1 MAIKKQVKKKDTMYD
16 YSTFKMD
23 IIRMSP
29 EKFMKLPAYFRN
41 RDVDGRVSK
50 MVKRLSNGALPTH
63 LIVAVGKCTQDIKDA
78 NGKVRVKKGQY
89 IRLDGH
95 TRTDAWKV
103 NPDLVPNV
111 DLFAI
116 VYDLDTYDY
125 TLSIYNDIDSP
136 ESVEKVNEKIS
147 GLLRERNYV
156 AKSDR
161 IKKCTF
167 KTAVINSCR
176 YAHNSEGVYING
188 KEFNN
193 KFEVKLDYMWE
204 ELTTIDSIGIDSI
217 ERYSG
222 NVLTTFLLLTKKY
235 GTSSRRLRTLIDNY
249 KEGITTVNTSTMVD
263 GVHYVYNNL
272 YPDYQTVW
280 TQTGF
285 SNSFDL
291 VSKILYSFDM
301 FMRNENISKKTKFP
315 TNKKLREFYQEY
327 IK

>member
-1 MAIKKQVKKKDTMYD
+1 MTTKKQVKKNDPMFD
-16 YSTFKMD
+16 YSPFKMS
-23 IIRMSP
+23 IERMSP

-41 RDVDGRVSK
+41 RDVDQRVSK
-50 MVKRLSNGALPTH
+50 MTKRLMKGALPTH
-63 LIVAVGKCTQDIKDA
+63 LIVAVGKATQ
-78 NGKVRVKKGQY
+78 NFGPYKKGQY
-89 IRLDGH
+89 FRLDGH
-95 TRTDAWKV
+95 TRTDSWKV
-103 NPDLVPNV
+103 NPDLIPNV
-111 DLFAI
+111 DLFVI
-116 VYDLDTYDY
+116 VYELDSYEY
-125 TLSIYNDIDSP
+125 TLSIYNDIDST
-136 ESVEKVNEKIS
+136 ESAEKVNEKIS

-176 YAHNSEGVYING
+176 YLHTPEGVYLNG

-193 KFEVKLDYMWE
+193 KFEVKLDYMWK
-204 ELTTIDSIGIDSI
+204 ELTTIDNIGIDSI

-222 NVLTTFLLLTKKY
+222 NVLTAFLLLTKKY
-235 GTSSRRLRTLIDNY
+235 GTSSRRLKTLIDNY
-249 KEGITTVNTSTMVD
+249 KEGITTVNTSTTVD
-263 GVHYVYNNL
+263 GVHYVYNVL

-291 VSKILYSFDM
+291 ISKILYCFDM
-301 FMRNENISKKTKFP
+301 FMKNENISKKTKFP
-315 TNKKLREFYQEY
+315 TNKKLREFYQDY

>member
-1 MAIKKQVKKKDTMYD
+1 MSIE
-16 YSTFKMD
+16 
-23 IIRMSP
+23 RMSP

-41 RDVDGRVSK
+41 RDVDQRVSK
-50 MVKRLSNGALPTH
+50 MTKRLMKGALPTH
-63 LIVAVGKCTQDIKDA
+63 LIVAVGKATQ
-78 NGKVRVKKGQY
+78 NFGPYKKGQY
-89 IRLDGH
+89 FRLDGH
-95 TRTDAWKV
+95 TRTDSWKV
-103 NPDLVPNV
+103 NPDLIPNV
-111 DLFAI
+111 DLFVI
-116 VYDLDTYDY
+116 VYELDSYEY
-125 TLSIYNDIDSP
+125 TLSIYNDIDST
-136 ESVEKVNEKIS
+136 ESAEKVNEKIS

-176 YAHNSEGVYING
+176 YLHTPEGVYLNG

-193 KFEVKLDYMWE
+193 KFEVKLDYMWK
-204 ELTTIDSIGIDSI
+204 ELTTIDNIGIDSI

-222 NVLTTFLLLTKKY
+222 NVLTAFLLLTKKY
-235 GTSSRRLRTLIDNY
+235 GTSSRRLKTLIDNY
-249 KEGITTVNTSTMVD
+249 KEGITTVNTSTTVD
-263 GVHYVYNNL
+263 GVHYVYNVL

-291 VSKILYSFDM
+291 ISKILYCFDM
-301 FMRNENISKKTKFP
+301 FMKNENISKKTKFP
-315 TNKKLREFYQEY
+315 TNKKLREFYQDY

>member
-1 MAIKKQVKKKDTMYD
+1 MSTKKQTKSIDPMYD
-16 YSTFKMD
+16 YSTFKMS
-23 IIRMSP
+23 IERMSP

-63 LIVAVGKCTQDIKDA
+63 LMVAVGKCTQDIKDK
-78 NGKVRVKKGQY
+78 NGVVKCKKGQY

-103 NPDLVPNV
+103 NPDLIPNV
-111 DLFAI
+111 DLIAI
-116 VYDLDTYDY
+116 VYELDSYNY

-147 GLLRERNYV
+147 GLLRERDYV
-156 AKSDR
+156 AKSER
-161 IKKCTF
+161 IAKCTF

-176 YAHNSEGVYING
+176 YLHTPEGVYLNG

-193 KFEVKLDYMWE
+193 KFDVKLDFMWN

-222 NVLTTFLLLTKKY
+222 NVLTAFLLIAKKY
-235 GTSSRRLRTLIDNY
+235 GTNSRRLRTLIDNY
-249 KEGITTVNTSTMVD
+249 KEGVTTVNTSTNVD

-272 YPDYQTVW
+272 YADNQNVW

-291 VSKILYSFDM
+291 ISKILYSFDM
-301 FMRNENISKKTKFP
+301 FMKNENISKKTKFP
-315 TNKKLREFYQEY
+315 TNKKLREFYQNY
-327 IK
+327 ID

>member
-1 MAIKKQVKKKDTMYD
+1 MATKKQVKKNDPMFD
-16 YSTFKMD
+16 YSTFKMS
-23 IIRMSP
+23 IERMSP

-41 RDVDGRVSK
+41 RDVDQRVSK
-50 MVKRLSNGALPTH
+50 MTKRLMKGALPTH
-63 LIVAVGKCTQDIKDA
+63 LIVAVGKATQ
-78 NGKVRVKKGQY
+78 NFGPYKKGQY
-89 IRLDGH
+89 FRLDGH
-95 TRTDAWKV
+95 TRTDSWKV
-103 NPDLVPNV
+103 NPDLIPNV
-111 DLFAI
+111 DLFVI
-116 VYDLDTYDY
+116 VYELDSYEY
-125 TLSIYNDIDSP
+125 TLSIYDDIDST
-136 ESVEKVNEKIS
+136 ESAEKVNEKIS

-176 YAHNSEGVYING
+176 YLHTPEGVYLNG

-193 KFEVKLDYMWE
+193 RFNVKLDYMWE
-204 ELTTIDSIGIDSI
+204 ELTTIDNIGIDSI

-222 NVLTTFLLLTKKY
+222 NVLTTFLLLAKKY
-235 GTSSRRLRTLIDNY
+235 GTSSRRLKTLIENY
-249 KEGITTVNTSTMVD
+249 KEGITTVNTSTTVD
-263 GVHYVYNNL
+263 GVHYVYNSL

-291 VSKILYSFDM
+291 ISKILYCFDM

-315 TNKKLREFYQEY
+315 TNKKLREFYQDY

>member
-1 MAIKKQVKKKDTMYD
+1 MATKKQTKKVDAIHD

-41 RDVDGRVSK
+41 RDVDQRVSK
-50 MVKRLSNGALPTH
+50 MSKRLSKGALPTH
-63 LIVAVGKCTQDIKDA
+63 LIVAVGKATQ
-78 NGKVRVKKGQY
+78 NFGPYKKGQY
-89 IRLDGH
+89 FRLDGH

-103 NPDLVPNV
+103 NPDLIPNV
-111 DLFAI
+111 DLFVI
-116 VYDLDTYDY
+116 VYELDSYDY
-125 TLSIYNDIDSP
+125 TLSIYNDIDSV
-136 ESVEKVNEKIS
+136 ESAEKVNEKIS

-176 YAHNSEGVYING
+176 YLHTPEGVYLNG
-188 KEFNN
+188 KEFND
-193 KFEVKLDYMWE
+193 KFDVKLDYMWK

-222 NVLTTFLLLTKKY
+222 NVLTAFLLLAKKY

-249 KEGITTVNTSTMVD
+249 KEGITTVNTSLMVD
-263 GVHYVYNNL
+263 GVHYVYNIL
-272 YPDYQTVW
+272 YPEYQTVW

-291 VSKILYSFDM
+291 ISKILYSFDM
-301 FMRNENISKKTKFP
+301 FMRNENIVKKTKFP
-315 TNKKLREFYQEY
+315 TNKKLREFYQDY

>member
-1 MAIKKQVKKKDTMYD
+1 MAIKKTIKKNDPIHD
-16 YSTFKMD
+16 YSTFKID
-23 IIRMSP
+23 VIRMSP
-29 EKFMKLPAYFRN
+29 TKFMKLPAYFRN
-41 RDVDGRVSK
+41 RDVDGRISK
-50 MVKRLSNGALPTH
+50 MVKRLSKGALPTH
-63 LIVAVGKCTQDIKDA
+63 LIVAVGRCTKDIKDA
-78 NGKVRVKKGQY
+78 NGVVRCKKGDLF
-89 IRLDGH
+89 RLDGH
-95 TRTDAWKV
+95 TRTDAWIV
-103 NPDLVPNV
+103 NPDLIPNV
-111 DLFAI
+111 DLIAV

-176 YAHNSEGVYING
+176 YLHTPEGVYLNG
-188 KEFNN
+188 KEFND
-193 KFEVKLDYMWE
+193 KFDVKLDYMWN
-204 ELTTIDSIGIDSI
+204 ELVAIDNIGIDSI

-222 NVLTTFLLLTKKY
+222 NVLTAFLLLAKKY
-235 GTSSRRLRTLIDNY
+235 GSNSRRLKTLINNY
-249 KEGITTVNTSTMVD
+249 KEGITTTNTSILVD
-263 GVHYVYNNL
+263 GVHYVYNIL

-291 VSKILYSFDM
+291 ISKILYSFDM
-301 FMRNENISKKTKFP
+301 FMKDENITKKTKFP
-315 TNKKLREFYQEY
+315 TNKKLREFYQNY

>member
-1 MAIKKQVKKKDTMYD
+1 MTTKKQVKKNDSMYD

-23 IIRMSP
+23 IVRMSP
-29 EKFMKLPAYFRN
+29 EKFMKLPAYIRN
-41 RDVDGRVSK
+41 RDVDSRVSK
-50 MVKRLSNGALPTH
+50 MTKRLMKGALPTH
-63 LIVAVGKCTQDIKDA
+63 LIVAVGKATE
-78 NGKVRVKKGQY
+78 NFGPYKKGQY
-89 IRLDGH
+89 FRLDGH

-111 DLFAI
+111 DLFVI
-116 VYDLDTYDY
+116 VYELDSYDY
-125 TLSIYNDIDSP
+125 TLLIYNDIDST
-136 ESVEKVNEKIS
+136 ESAEKVNEKIS

-176 YAHNSEGVYING
+176 YIHTPEGVYLNG
-188 KEFNN
+188 KEFND
-193 KFEVKLDYMWE
+193 KFNVKLDYMWK

-222 NVLTTFLLLTKKY
+222 NVLTAFLLLAKKY
-235 GTSSRRLRTLIDNY
+235 GSSSKRLKTLINNY
-249 KEGITTVNTSTMVD
+249 KEGVTSVNTSTTVD

-272 YPDYQTVW
+272 YADNQNVW

-291 VSKILYSFDM
+291 ISKILYSFDM

-327 IK
+327 IN

>member
-1 MAIKKQVKKKDTMYD
+1 MATKKQVKKNDPMYD
-16 YSTFKMD
+16 YSTFKMS
-23 IIRMSP
+23 IERMSP

-41 RDVDGRVSK
+41 RDVDQRVSK
-50 MVKRLSNGALPTH
+50 MTKRLMKGALPTH
-63 LIVAVGKCTQDIKDA
+63 LIVAVGKATQ
-78 NGKVRVKKGQY
+78 NFGPYKKGQY
-89 IRLDGH
+89 FRLDGH
-95 TRTDAWKV
+95 TRTDSWKV
-103 NPDLVPNV
+103 NPDLIPNV
-111 DLFAI
+111 DLFVI
-116 VYDLDTYDY
+116 VYELDSYEY
-125 TLSIYNDIDSP
+125 TLSIYDDIDST
-136 ESVEKVNEKIS
+136 ESAEKVNEKIS

-176 YAHNSEGVYING
+176 YLHTPEGVYLNG

-193 KFEVKLDYMWE
+193 KFDVKLDYMWK

-222 NVLTTFLLLTKKY
+222 NVLTAFLLLTKKY
-235 GTSSRRLRTLIDNY
+235 GTSSRRLKTLIDNY
-249 KEGITTVNTSTMVD
+249 KEGITTVNTSTTVD
-263 GVHYVYNNL
+263 GVHYVYNSL

-291 VSKILYSFDM
+291 ISKILYCFDM